1 MSLIYKFKSY
11 VREFLQRADI
21 FLLVIC
27 TVCAIFGIFMI
38 DKAVVGMVAG
48 GWDMSAPSKYIAVQT
63 FSLFLGIGAF
73 ILFTVIDADILGSQW
88 KFLVAIQLLLLVALF
103 IFGQDDGTGNKSWIR
118 FAGIGVQPS
127 EVIKV
132 LFIVVAAHQMTFIKE
147 HEDINSFPS
156 IVMMVGHFV
165 LVFGAIIVVSSDL
178 GSATIIMFIFLTM
191 FFVLGVRLY
200 WFALGGAAVAAA
212 VPLLWNYFL
221 KDYQKK
227 RLIAPYDPSIDPD
240 GWGITWQTTQSKL
253 TLASGRLTGV
263 EEGHRTTVF
272 TGKHTD
278 FIFSVVGENLGMIG
292 CIIVVILLAVIIIH
306 IVRIG
311 LKSGRL
317 YDMLI
322 CMGVAAAMTFQ
333 TLINIG
339 MCIGITPVI
348 GITLPF
354 FSYGGSSMVT
364 MYIAMGLVSG
374 IKYKLKPEHFS
385 LIY

>member
-1 MSLIYKFKSY
+1 MSPIKTLKPYIRQF
-11 VREFLQRADI
+11 FQRADI

-27 TVCAIFGIFMI
+27 TICSIFGILMV
-38 DKAVVGMVAG
+38 DKAVVGMVNG
-48 GWDMSAPSKYIAVQT
+48 GWNMSAPSKYIAVQV
-63 FSLFLGIGAF
+63 FSMFLGIGAF
-73 ILFTVIDADILGSQW
+73 VVFTIIDADILGSQW
-88 KFLVAIQLLLLVALF
+88 KLLCAVNVLLLVALVV
-103 IFGQDDGTGNKSWIR
+103 FGQDDGTGNKAWIR
-118 FAGIGVQPS
+118 FAGIGIQPA

-132 LFIVVAAHQMTFIKE
+132 LYIIVAAKQMTYIKE
-147 HEDINSFPS
+147 HQDIDGFLS
-156 IVMMVGHFV
+156 IVEMVGHFV
-165 LVFGAIIVVSSDL
+165 IVFGLIIVVSSDL
-178 GSATIIMFIFLTM
+178 GSATVIMLIFLTM
-191 FFVLGVRLY
+191 FFILGVRLY
-200 WFALGGAAVAAA
+200 WFALGGAVVAAA
-212 VPLLWNYFL
+212 VPLLWNYF
-221 KDYQKK
+221 
-227 RLIAPYDPSIDPD
+227 IDPD

-292 CIIVVILLAVIIIH
+292 CIAVVILLTIIIIH

-317 YDMLI
+317 FDMLI
-322 CMGVAAAMTFQ
+322 CMGVASAMTFQ
-333 TLINIG
+333 ALINIG

-364 MYIAMGLVSG
+364 MYAAMGLISG
-374 IKYKLKPEHFS
+374 VKYKLKPEHFS

>member
-1 MSLIYKFKSY
+1 M
-11 VREFLQRADI
+11 

-27 TVCAIFGIFMI
+27 TVCAIFGIFMV
-38 DKAVVGMVAG
+38 DKAVVGMVSG

-73 ILFTVIDADILGSQW
+73 VLFTVIDADILGSQW

-127 EVIKV
+127 EIIKV
-132 LFIVVAAHQMTFIKE
+132 LFIVVAARQMTFIKE
-147 HEDINSFPS
+147 HEDINAFPS

-165 LVFGAIIVVSSDL
+165 MVFGAIIVVSSDL

-240 GWGITWQTTQSKL
+240 GWGITWQTTQSRQ

-263 EEGHRTTVF
+263 EEGHRASVF
-272 TGKHTD
+272 TGKQMFHHLRQCTCFVVLTEGDQGFLDLEVMQEHPGFACVLTD
-278 FIFSVVGENLGMIG
+278 DD
-292 CIIVVILLAVIIIH
+292 IH
-306 IVRIG
+306 FPE
-311 LKSGRL
+311 
-317 YDMLI
+317 
-322 CMGVAAAMTFQ
+322 CFQ
-333 TLINIG
+333 CPKTD
-339 MCIGITPVI
+339 
-348 GITLPF
+348 
-354 FSYGGSSMVT
+354 
-364 MYIAMGLVSG
+364 IA
-374 IKYKLKPEHFS
+374 
-385 LIY
+385 